1 MMKRKRT
8 CGARNPF
15 YVTPSLNEKYSRQML
30 FAGIGPEGQARLA
43 GSSAVIVGCG
53 AIGAAV
59 AHFLVRAGGGR
70 IRILERG
77 FVGPSNLQRQILF
90 YEGHARGAVA
100 NTGGAGRKHR

>member
-53 AIGAAV
+53 AIGAAG
-59 AHFLVRAGGGR
+59 AHFLVPAGGGR
-70 IRILERG
+70 FRILG
-77 FVGPSNLQRQILF
+77 PDFVGPAQLPRESF
-90 YEGHARGAVA
+90 FFEDGARGAVHQSA
-100 NTGGAGRKHR
+100 APAREI

>member
-59 AHFLVRAGGGR
+59 CHFLVRPG
-70 IRILERG
+70 
-77 FVGPSNLQRQILF
+77 VGPIPPLGPAF
-90 YEGHARGAVA
+90 
-100 NTGGAGRKHR
+100 AGPSPLLRPSSFVDTYAPATSLPALSSGPLPS